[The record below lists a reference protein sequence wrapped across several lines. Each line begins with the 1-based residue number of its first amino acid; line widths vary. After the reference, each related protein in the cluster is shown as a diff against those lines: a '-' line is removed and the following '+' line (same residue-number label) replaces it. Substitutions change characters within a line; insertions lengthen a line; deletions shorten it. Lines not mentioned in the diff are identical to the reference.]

1 MKRVFF
7 SLFFLFFN
15 SHLYA
20 QDSLQLSCLFNW
32 RNLAQPVNA
41 VEVHPGI
48 ENTPTYSLKT
58 PREYNGN
65 LPDPCSS
72 ALKSNKH
79 KLRIIMDDRKLLK
92 MSLEFVNPK
101 PILISKFK
109 QLEQLRIEK
118 ELKKNGIAFSNLDIK
133 MEKVRPFE
141 YSIQFF
147 EDDKVKEELIYR
159 SEAMHQYE

>member
-1 MKRVFF
+1 
-7 SLFFLFFN
+7 
-15 SHLYA
+15 
-20 QDSLQLSCLFNW
+20 
-32 RNLAQPVNA
+32 
-41 VEVHPGI
+41 
-48 ENTPTYSLKT
+48 
-58 PREYNGN
+58 
-65 LPDPCSS
+65 
-72 ALKSNKH
+72 
-79 KLRIIMDDRKLLK
+79 MDDRKLLK

-159 SEAMHQYE
+159 SEAMYEYE

>member
-1 MKRVFF
+1 MRRVFF
-7 SLFFLFFN
+7 SLLFLFFN
-15 SHLYA
+15 SHLFA
-20 QDSLQLSCLFNW
+20 QDLLQLSCLFNW
-32 RNLAQPVNA
+32 QNLAQPVNV

-58 PREYNGN
+58 PKEYNGN
-65 LPDPCSS
+65 LPNSCSS

-79 KLRIIMDDRKLLK
+79 KLRIIMDDRELLK
-92 MSLEFVNPK
+92 MSFEFVNPK
-101 PILISKFK
+101 PILFSKFT
-109 QLEQLRIEK
+109 QIEQLRIEK

-147 EDDKVKEELIYR
+147 ENEHIKERLIFTT
-159 SEAMHQYE
+159 EAMYQYE